1 MTPEQIGALSLVAML
16 LLIWSGMHVGVA
28 LALLSFL
35 GVWAIKGY
43 FTIAGKMM
51 AAATYDA
58 ISNHV
63 FGVIPLFV
71 LTGLL
76 VSKANIAKDAFAI
89 ASQWLGR
96 RRGGLGMTTV
106 IANAI
111 FAAVTGVSI
120 ASAAVFTKVAVPE
133 MLRLGYTPKF
143 SSGVV
148 AGSSV
153 LGMLIPPS
161 LLLIF
166 YGLLAEVS
174 IGALFVAGILPGLLL
189 TITFLLLIVGGA
201 KFFPNFVGGSED
213 KLPIRKFSLGEI
225 LRILLP
231 IFSLIILV
239 LGGIY
244 GGYFTPTEAG
254 AVGALGALCLAL
266 SNGKM
271 NRSGLWE
278 VLVETGHVT
287 VSISFLLIAASL
299 YSRMLTLSGLPQAL
313 LVGLGGAELSF
324 PFLLLMYLALLI
336 LLGTVLDSTSILLIT
351 VPLALPI
358 IGGFSVDLVWFGIVT
373 VLAVEIG
380 LLTPPLG
387 IAVYVIHGALDDTS
401 VTLSDIFLG
410 AAPFALAMLV
420 VLFLVSLFPQIA
432 LFLVPR

>member
-1 MTPEQIGALSLVAML
+1 M
-16 LLIWSGMHVGVA
+16 
-28 LALLSFL
+28 
-35 GVWAIKGY
+35 
-43 FTIAGKMM
+43 
-51 AAATYDA
+51 
-58 ISNHV
+58 
-63 FGVIPLFV
+63 
-71 LTGLL
+71 
-76 VSKANIAKDAFAI
+76 
-89 ASQWLGR
+89 
-96 RRGGLGMTTV
+96 
-106 IANAI
+106 
-111 FAAVTGVSI
+111 
-120 ASAAVFTKVAVPE
+120 
-133 MLRLGYTPKF
+133 
-143 SSGVV
+143 
-148 AGSSV
+148 
-153 LGMLIPPS
+153 
-161 LLLIF
+161 
-166 YGLLAEVS
+166 
-174 IGALFVAGILPGLLL
+174 

-213 KLPIRKFSLGEI
+213 KLPIRKFPLGEI

-271 NRSGLWE
+271 NRSGLWA